1 MASVEDIL
9 LTFHGNTSSWHTVMR
24 LAAGVSWEGWETDSS
39 AFRSVAK
46 IPEAVASK
54 ILSLSKEIGADLDR
68 VLRNAI
74 ATAPQEELPLARLVT
89 VVLLRDGLLT
99 ESDAPW
105 LAAFPSPSPFDV
117 FLSDRICG
125 RFAPSAEVFACLVR
139 ALDDDR
145 SQVAAIN
152 NLLRSLAPITGSA
165 KQLFDRLLKS
175 GLPASTPAKLL
186 LPAIARRA
194 QKEPLEADMESS
206 SLALLPQD
214 WRSSILVETKYSR
227 LFLMLATIARIKSDP
242 IAFPFTPETIKS
254 VDLRN
259 NLAKELAAGRL
270 SGHLL
275 SSLLEGRS
283 ICEAIER
290 DFDWT
295 VLKGVTT
302 TIKLDRHKGAI
313 PSLNEFRYRTDSGK
327 LFSNLAAIALSG
339 KPEIFLPKRA
349 ADIAVAKQLMVQV
362 DRDVLKFS
370 IETCS
375 GEAQLFFLQC
385 VLSDEVD
392 EGLQNF
398 AVKTFFATLN
408 GAEVRPRTL
417 NAVLPWASTEQRELG
432 FRTAFARIELCAA
445 LLVWNSSYREWF
457 LGRIT
462 QGDVPNY
469 TSSLDLFRALNSLGE
484 DGARIVD
491 ALLAQ
496 LVGNSKSQRSMLVR
510 TLQYAPSLTQHIF
523 RGRQIRLDDF
533 LGLILSPS
541 FLEIGEDDQAAIL
554 ALRCRRG
561 KSALQLAY
569 ESGRLTSDFL
579 DWLSTQGALTRS
591 VAQNAPEL
599 LAQGELPLPDL
610 LVGLTRQPSKATKL
624 LAGIDR
630 SDLIGALPEAL
641 SLLHDR
647 PRIAAALEL
656 AVRSDVA
663 ALPQFMR
670 LATRLAPPFEK
681 SNFGHRFDD
690 LYSVYE
696 IPKRSG
702 GVRTISAPAAHLKS
716 AQRALL
722 KLLYEEVISDQAMGF
737 VPGRSIRDNAARH
750 VGQEIVVNVDVRAF
764 FPSTGYKRVYGAARK
779 LCGGQLSSLSVRLFS
794 EICCHA
800 GHLAT
805 GAPTS
810 PTVSNLILR
819 DLDAQLDRIAGR
831 LGVSYSR
838 YADDLTFS
846 GRDAAVWML
855 KPAKTFLTGLGYELD
870 PKKTNVFRKG
880 RRQIVTGAVVNEK
893 VNLARTLRKG
903 LRAAVDYRVRGKQPF
918 LQERP
923 LTDAML
929 NGHLSYLKMLS
940 PESAAPLLKK
950 VKGAAGWPY

>member
-1 MASVEDIL
+1 MASVEDVL
-9 LTFHGNTSSWHTVMR
+9 LAFHGNTSSWYTVVR
-24 LAAGVSWEGWETDSS
+24 LAAGVSWEGWETDSG

-54 ILSLSKEIGADLDR
+54 ILGLSKEIGADLDR

-74 ATAPQEELPLARLVT
+74 ATAPEEELPFARLVT
-89 VVLLRDGLLT
+89 VVLLRDGLLN

-105 LAAFPSPSPFDV
+105 LEAFPSPSPFEV
-117 FLSDRICG
+117 FIADRICG
-125 RFAPSAEVFACLVR
+125 RFAPTAEAFGYLVS

-145 SQVAAIN
+145 SKSAAIN
-152 NLLRSLAPITGSA
+152 NLLRSLAPITGSS
-165 KQLFDRLLKS
+165 KQLFERLLKS
-175 GLPASTPAKLL
+175 GLPASAPARLL
-186 LPAIARRA
+186 LSAIARRA

-214 WRSSILVETKYSR
+214 WNSSILVDSKYSR
-227 LFLMLATIARIKSDP
+227 LFLMLATIARLKSDP
-242 IAFPFTPETIKS
+242 IAFPYTPETLKS
-254 VDLRN
+254 VDLQKK
-259 NLAKELAAGRL
+259 LSTELAAGRL
-270 SGHLL
+270 SGQLL
-275 SSLLEGRS
+275 SSLLEGRA

-290 DFDWT
+290 DFDWS
-295 VLKGVTT
+295 VLKGVTK
-302 TIKLDRHKGAI
+302 TIKLDRHKGVI
-313 PSLNEFRYRTDSGK
+313 PSLNEFRYRTESGR
-327 LFSNLAAIALSG
+327 LFANLATIALSG
-339 KPEIFLPKRA
+339 KPEIFIPKRA
-349 ADIAVAKQLMVQV
+349 ADIAIAKQLVVQA
-362 DRDVLKFS
+362 DRDVLQFS
-370 IETCS
+370 IEKCS
-375 GEAQLFFLQC
+375 GEAQLFLLQC
-385 VLSDEVD
+385 VLSDAVD
-392 EGLQNF
+392 EKLQSF
-398 AVKTFFATLN
+398 AVATFFAALN
-408 GAEVRPRTL
+408 GAEVHPRTL
-417 NAVLPWASTEQRELG
+417 NAVLPWASAKQRDVA
-432 FRTAFARIELCAA
+432 FRAAFARVELCTA

-457 LGRIT
+457 LKRIT
-462 QGDVPNY
+462 QGDVPTYAN
-469 TSSLDLFRALNSLGE
+469 TWDLLRALNSLEE
-484 DGARIVD
+484 DGARIVN

-496 LVGNSKSQRSMLVR
+496 LIDNPKAQRALLVK
-510 TLQYAPSLTQHIF
+510 TLQHAPSVTQHIF
-523 RGRQIRLDDF
+523 RGRQVRLDDF
-533 LGLILSPS
+533 LGLVLSAS
-541 FLEIGEDDQAAIL
+541 FLEIAEDHQAAIL
-554 ALRCRRG
+554 TLRCRRG

-569 ESGRLTSDFL
+569 ESGKLTSEFL
-579 DWLSTQGALTRS
+579 EWLATQGALTRS

-599 LAQGELPLPDL
+599 LAKGAIPLPDL
-610 LVGLTRQPSKATKL
+610 LVGLTRRPSKATKL

-630 SDLIGALPEAL
+630 SVLVDALPEAL
-641 SLLHDR
+641 TILRDR

-663 ALPQFMR
+663 ALSQFMR
-670 LATRLAPPFEK
+670 LASRLAPPFEK
-681 SNFGHRFDD
+681 SALGHRFDD

-779 LCGGQLSSLSVRLFS
+779 LCGGKLSSLSVRLFA

-831 LGVSYSR
+831 LGVNYSR

-846 GRDAAVWML
+846 GRDAAIWML
-855 KPAKTFLTGLGYELD
+855 KPAKTFLAGLGYELD

-903 LRAAVDYRVRGKQPF
+903 LRAAIDYRVGGKQPF

-950 VKGAAGWPY
+950 IKGAAGWPY